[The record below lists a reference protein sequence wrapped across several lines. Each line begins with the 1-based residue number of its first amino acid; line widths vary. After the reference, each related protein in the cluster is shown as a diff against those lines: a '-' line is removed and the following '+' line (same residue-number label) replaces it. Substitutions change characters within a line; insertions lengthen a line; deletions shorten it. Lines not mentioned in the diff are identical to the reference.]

1 MMTFEIAN
9 QDCPAGR
16 VADAAPAAVSFA
28 ATPLPIVA
36 PYAPGTRATGVAL
49 AFAEAMVGEGGPD
62 GFALLL
68 LDAEGEV
75 LMRLGPFP
83 EEEVVALWRDVTAK
97 GALVRMLLR
106 EDGSLVP
113 VSQQIGRLALGKSRQ
128 RRRNGSLSARRPRF
142 LARRKATR
150 LPARPCIHRGES
162 EIIARG

>member
-1 MMTFEIAN
+1 MTFEIAN
-9 QDCPAGR
+9 QDCPADHEVGAAR
-16 VADAAPAAVSFA
+16 AAAPFA

-36 PYAPGTRATGVAL
+36 PRSGGTAAVGVAL
-49 AFAEAMVGEGGPD
+49 AFADAASEASGEER
-62 GFALLL
+62 FALLL
-68 LDAEGEV
+68 VDAEGEV

-83 EEEVVALWRDVTAK
+83 EEEVVALWRDATAK

-106 EDGSLVP
+106 EDGGLVP

-142 LARRKATR
+142 LARRKAAR